1 MRQLASTR
9 YRVFFLLILALLGTS
24 AQASI
29 PSGMLSGDNP
39 SLAPMLDKTLPAVV
53 NVVVTGK
60 AQAAPSNPLFNDPF
74 FRQFFNAPQQQQQ
87 QQPQMAHPTAT
98 GSGVI
103 INAGKGYIV
112 TNYHVVH
119 DAEKIEV
126 RLNDNRQFKAKVVGT
141 DPETDLAVIQI
152 KADDLTQLQ
161 LANSDD
167 LRVGDFVVAVGNPFG
182 LRQTVTSGIVSGLG
196 RHIGS
201 PADGQGSRYQNFIQT
216 DASINPG
223 NSGGALLNLKGKLV
237 GINSEIL
244 SQSGGNIGIGFAIP
258 ANLVKSVADQ
268 LIKNGKVKRG
278 MLGVVGQNLTP
289 DLAKAFKLD
298 VDQGVVIAQVMPD
311 SPAAKAGIKER
322 DVVTQVNGKEI
333 DNFSDLQNAIGLRS
347 PGDKVQITLLRDGKK
362 QQVEATLSNAS
373 SMTGAGDATTGGAL
387 TEGLAGAQFGPI
399 SQDNPLAGQVKGV
412 QVTGVQRGSPA
423 AQAGLRPGDVIT
435 SVNRQQITNVSQLHK
450 LAGPDVKQVLLHVR
464 RGQGALFLLIE

>member
-1 MRQLASTR
+1 MHQLALTR
-9 YRVFFLLILALLGTS
+9 YRVLFLMLVALIGTS

-60 AQAAPSNPLFNDPF
+60 ATPQRNNPLFNDPF

-87 QQPQMAHPTAT
+87 QPRMDHPTAT

-103 INAGKGYIV
+103 IDANKGYLV

-126 RLNDNRQFKAKVVGT
+126 RLNDNRQFDATVVGT

-152 KADDLTQLQ
+152 KADDLTALQ
-161 LANSDD
+161 MANSDQ

-196 RHIGS
+196 RHIGT
-201 PADGQGSRYQNFIQT
+201 PRGGEGSRYQNFIQT

-223 NSGGALLNLKGKLV
+223 NSGGALLNLQGQLV

-258 ANLVKSVADQ
+258 SNLVQSVANQ
-268 LIKNGKVKRG
+268 LIENGEVKRG

-289 DLAKAFKLD
+289 ELAKAFDLKIEE
-298 VDQGVVIAQVMPD
+298 GVVIAQVMPD
-311 SPAAKAGIKER
+311 SPAEKAGVRER
-322 DVVTQVNGKEI
+322 DVVTAINGKSIE
-333 DNFSDLQNAIGLRS
+333 NFSDLQNAIGLRS
-347 PGDKVQITLLRDGKK
+347 PGDKITISLVRDGKK
-362 QQVEATLSNAS
+362 REMTATLGNAAKMAGGGES
-373 SMTGAGDATTGGAL
+373 GSANLAQGLQGAT
-387 TEGLAGAQFGPI
+387 FGPV
-399 SQDNPLAGQVKGV
+399 SEDNPLAGE
-412 QVTGVQRGSPA
+412 VTGVQVNNVERASPA
-423 AQAGLRPGDVIT
+423 ARAGLRPGDVIT
-435 SVNRQQITNVSQLHK
+435 SVNRQNVKNMADLQK
-450 LAGPDVKQVLLHVR
+450 LAGANQQQLLLHVR
-464 RGQGALFLLIE
+464 RGRGALFLLIE